1 MANTELYEKKNSFC
15 LESGLPEYL
24 QKSIEKMKIAWVL
37 KESDPQYT
45 CWEGDYY
52 NLQNDINVA
61 EAGKMISEE
70 QAWYPREKYLGLS
83 KEENFG
89 KPILK

>member
-1 MANTELYEKKNSFC
+1 MSELMNNASTPKDKSYFDNN
-15 LESGLPEYL
+15 LPEYL
-24 QKSIEKMKIAWVL
+24 QHSVEKMKIAWIL
-37 KESDPQYT
+37 KIAEPSYT

-70 QAWYPREKYLGLS
+70 QAWYLREKYLGLS
-83 KEENFG
+83 KENNSG
-89 KPILK
+89 NPI